1 MALRSLLFNSRTF
14 FLSLLALMTSVELI
28 ISGSGDIFCFCTM
41 KGEHL
46 WLGLVGLLSKS
57 IFLHPCITSV
67 PHRETKFFLSIPV
80 LQKEVSLGAH
90 SLYQE
95 MAAGFPKSEAHH
107 KVICPIGAERN
118 IKRSRMSY
126 PEATDRQGQHIQ
138 AFTEQKLLKQWM
150 LELWG
155 DLYHQS
161 LT

>member
-14 FLSLLALMTSVELI
+14 FLSLLALMPSVELI
-28 ISGSGDIFCFCTM
+28 ISGSGDVLFFCTM

-67 PHRETKFFLSIPV
+67 PNRETKSFLSIPV

>member
-14 FLSLLALMTSVELI
+14 FLSLLALMPSVELI

-67 PHRETKFFLSIPV
+67 PHRETKSFLSIPV

-126 PEATDRQGQHIQ
+126 PEAIDRQGQHIQ

>member
-14 FLSLLALMTSVELI
+14 FLSLLALMPSVELI
-28 ISGSGDIFCFCTM
+28 ISGSGDVLFFCTM

-67 PHRETKFFLSIPV
+67 PNRETKSFLSIPV

-118 IKRSRMSY
+118 IKRSWMSY